1 MVRREKIFL
10 GVFVTVIA
18 AVQGA
23 FWLVPHESVS
33 EKEKR
38 VLRQPPK
45 FSLARVA
52 DGRFME
58 QAEAYLMDH
67 FPGRESLVGANAYL
81 KQTEGLNAVGE
92 ITRGQRDWLIAAP
105 LVDDRKQF
113 NQNLSALQ
121 SFLETAGKPAAAM
134 IVPTTGAV
142 ETAMLPRLHL
152 PYPDE
157 ALLRTI
163 QERLASTADWCDV
176 LGAFRTHSAPERLFY
191 RTDHHWT
198 TEGAYTAY
206 GLWCAETNRERMPET
221 TYTKTEVPDFYGTS
235 YAKSGLWAT
244 PPDTL
249 EVWETDAPVTVT
261 VQDDNG
267 KAPVTQDSLFFWEH
281 QTEADKYPIFLDG
294 NHGRVTIE
302 TGNEGGRLLVLRDS
316 FAHCLAPFLTAH
328 FSRIDLIDLRY
339 FKKQTV
345 SSYLEENPPDEI
357 LLCYGLDSLMT
368 DRSIAQIK

>member
-1 MVRREKIFL
+1 MKREKWFL
-10 GVFVTVIA
+10 GVFVLVIVI
-18 AVQGA
+18 VQSA
-23 FWLVPHESVS
+23 FWFVPPQEMS

-38 VLRQPPK
+38 VLRTPPEV
-45 FSLARVA
+45 SLARIA

-67 FPGRESLVGANAYL
+67 FPSREVLVGVHAYL
-81 KQTEGLNAVGE
+81 RQAEGLNAVGE
-92 ITRGQRDWLIAAP
+92 IIRGQQGWLIAAP
-105 LVDDRKQF
+105 LADARETLER
-113 NQNLSALQ
+113 NLSALQ
-121 SFLETAGKPAAAM
+121 AFLENTGKPATAL

-142 ETAMLPRLHL
+142 ETDFLPHPHR

-157 ALLRTI
+157 ALLKTI
-163 QERLASTADWCDV
+163 REGLPAIWCDV
-176 LGAFRTHSAPERLFY
+176 LGSFRTHDAPEQLFY

-198 TEGAYTAY
+198 TMGAYTAY
-206 GLWCAETNRERMPET
+206 GLWCTETDREPVPEAV
-221 TYTKTEVPDFYGTS
+221 YTKTKVPDFYGTS

-249 EVWETDAPVTVT
+249 EVWDIGAPVTVT
-261 VQDDNG
+261 VDDG
-267 KAPVTQDSLFFWEH
+267 KAPVTRDSLFFWEH
-281 QTEADKYPIFLDG
+281 QKETDKYQIFLDG

-302 TGNEGGRLLVLRDS
+302 TGNKGGRLLVLRDS

-345 SSYLEENPPDEI
+345 SQYLEENPADEI

-368 DRSIAQIK
+368 DSSIAQLK